1 MTQSRIFLTKTQAHF
16 INEKCFNLKNTLD
29 SITFYHEVE
38 KAAETWVWVVV
49 VAFPLRPPCCIT
61 SLIEH
66 RPSPYVWEW
75 CRKKWLLSRMALL
88 CLGLRPSRSVI
99 PRLLPGALWRA
110 AVARSRAVHWA
121 GFSET
126 AVLQLAPHP
135 PTPLGSVPSGFDLHC
150 SVPFRLQTHVKSGK
164 NPAEVQVSAMSTPV
178 STTDFMCCLQKS
190 WGYWDISAFG
200 IASVLQ
206 TDRKLLN

>member
-1 MTQSRIFLTKTQAHF
+1 M
-16 INEKCFNLKNTLD
+16 
-29 SITFYHEVE
+29 
-38 KAAETWVWVVV
+38 
-49 VAFPLRPPCCIT
+49 
-61 SLIEH
+61 
-66 RPSPYVWEW
+66 
-75 CRKKWLLSRMALL
+75 
-88 CLGLRPSRSVI
+88 
-99 PRLLPGALWRA
+99 
-110 AVARSRAVHWA
+110 
-121 GFSET
+121 
-126 AVLQLAPHP
+126 LQLAPHP

-178 STTDFMCCLQKS
+178 STTDFMYCLQKS